1 MSAMPKATN
10 RKGAAMNNRPPVGTP
25 GVPVVCRLLF
35 ACALAASLAL
45 SACGGGGP
53 ASAATKSPADNAL
66 KFSRCMRE
74 HGIPNFPDPEVS
86 GNGMVRLKFSAT
98 PGKLSPQTMEAAQRA
113 CQRYQA
119 SEQQNLTPQ
128 QRVER
133 EEAGLKFAKCMREHG
148 INLPNPTTSGGGI
161 KIQVGPGPGAGGPN
175 PSSPAF
181 EAAQKACQG
190 LLPKLK
196 GGPGPRTSSS
206 GGAGAGLSLSSG
218 G

>member
-1 MSAMPKATN
+1 MH
-10 RKGAAMNNRPPVGTP
+10 NRPPVGTA

-133 EEAGLKFAKCMREHG
+133 EMHAR
-148 INLPNPTTSGGGI
+148 TWD
-161 KIQVGPGPGAGGPN
+161 Q
-175 PSSPAF
+175 PSQPDDLWRGD
-181 EAAQKACQG
+181 QD
-190 LLPKLK
+190 P
-196 GGPGPRTSSS
+196 GGPGTRGRGTKPVEP
-206 GGAGAGLSLSSG
+206 GLRSRREGVPGTASEAQGRPGPEDKLLRGRRSRALAEQRRLSR
-218 G
+218 